1 MSQYKI
7 GVRFVKAIM
16 TGISHWP
23 MSNSERCILVKPQNT
38 LITVSQMS
46 IMTIITIAGLRGLPA
61 MAILG
66 WQSIILYLIPAVMFF
81 VPTALISAEL
91 GATYEGG
98 VYEWV
103 KEGLGKRFGFI
114 AVWMQWIHN
123 VVWYPAQLAFVAAAG
138 AAAFGLNR
146 LSDSGTYIMIVI
158 VVVFWW
164 AIWLTLRGG
173 NLFAKVASGAGL
185 VGTIIPACLLL
196 VLGAAWLASGQHIS
210 STLTESSVIPN
221 FTNIAGIALVVQ
233 NVLAFGGMEVNAVH
247 AQHMENPKRY
257 TRVVGIAFV
266 SALAIFIV
274 PTLILAMVLPK
285 NVNLS
290 DGTVRAFEIMFS
302 TFHLG
307 FMGNIVGLA
316 IVFGAIASIISW
328 ISGPSRGLF
337 NAAEDGCLPDYFKR
351 TNSRGAQS
359 GILVLMGVIVTVLA
373 CLYLIFPKSVSM
385 VFSLLIGMAVALY
398 VMMYILMFVASINLR
413 RLHKT
418 GNSGYRAPALYL
430 MAGMGIVAC
439 ICAFAMTFVPAAG
452 QTGIP
457 GNWYPVIAGVV
468 VVALA
473 VPSLMLYRGK
483 VGKRQGSDSNT
494 R

>member
-1 MSQYKI
+1 
-7 GVRFVKAIM
+7 
-16 TGISHWP
+16 
-23 MSNSERCILVKPQNT
+23 
-38 LITVSQMS
+38 MS

-81 VPTALISAEL
+81 VPTALVSAEL

-103 KEGLGKRFGFI
+103 KEGLGQRFGFI

-138 AAAFGLNR
+138 AAAFGFNH
-146 LSDSGTYIMIVI
+146 LSDSGVYIMIVI

-185 VGTIIPACLLL
+185 IGTIIPACLLL
-196 VLGAAWLASGQHIS
+196 ILGVAWLATGQHIS
-210 STLTESSVIPN
+210 STLTQSSVIPN

-247 AQHMENPKRY
+247 AQHMEQPKRY
-257 TRVVGIAFV
+257 THVVGVAFV

-290 DGTVRAFEIMFS
+290 DGTVRAFETMFS
-302 TFHLG
+302 AFHLG

-337 NAAEDGCLPDYFKR
+337 NAAEDGCLPDYFKK
-351 TNSRGAQS
+351 TNKHGAQS
-359 GILVLMGVIVTVLA
+359 GILFLMGIIVTVLA
-373 CLYLIFPKSVSM
+373 CLYIVFPKSVSM

-418 GNSGYRAPALYL
+418 GNHGYRAPALYV

-439 ICAFAMTFVPAAG
+439 LCAFVMTFVPAAG

-457 GNWYPVIAGVV
+457 TTWYPVIAGVV
-468 VVALA
+468 VVTLA
-473 VPSLMLYRGK
+473 IPSLMLYRGNRSDS
-483 VGKRQGSDSNT
+483 KRQLSNAADA
-494 R
+494 RDAQ